1 MNEYN
6 YDNKNSELMN
16 LQTMF
21 RTRENK
27 SLSLTIN

>member
-1 MNEYN
+1 MNEYT